1 MKFNVFFKLLSTVF
15 VLISISSCQKDSEN
29 ENITFIDSIKDKK
42 DPHISHTRLNT
53 KPGMIDSVTDIDYKK
68 I

>member
-15 VLISISSCQKDSEN
+15 VLISISTCQKDSEN

-42 DPHISHTRLNT
+42 YLHISHTRLST
-53 KPGMIDSVTDIDYKK
+53 KPRMIDSVTDIDYKK